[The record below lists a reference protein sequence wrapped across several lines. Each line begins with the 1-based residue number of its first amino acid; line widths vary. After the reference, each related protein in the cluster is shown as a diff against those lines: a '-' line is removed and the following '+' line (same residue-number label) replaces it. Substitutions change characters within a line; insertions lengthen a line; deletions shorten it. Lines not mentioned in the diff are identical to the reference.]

1 MGVQRPLT
9 NLQLE
14 MLKIFSLQ
22 LTKDELLDIRN
33 ILARHFAARL
43 TQRVDEI
50 WQGKNLTGEDM
61 EQWLNEENQ

>member
-1 MGVQRPLT
+1 MGTQKPLT

-14 MLKIFSLQ
+14 MLKVFSLQ

-33 ILARHFAARL
+33 VLARHFADRL
-43 TQRVDEI
+43 TQRVGEI
-50 WQGKNLTGEDM
+50 WQEKGLTAEDM